1 MIRVRQIKIN
11 VLKKNIDLV
20 IEMATKKAHILSEN
34 ILNYKI
40 NKRSIDARDKEDVL
54 YVYEVDFAL
63 KDEKN
68 IKFGNDVCYIENNN
82 YDFIPNKKDI
92 KPIIIGSGPCG
103 LFAAYMLAEAGL
115 KPVIFERGADI
126 DTRVNDVNE
135 FWQNNKLNINSN
147 VQFGEGGAGTFSDG
161 KLNTQIK
168 DKNNRIKKVLEIFIK
183 HGAPKEIAY
192 DYMPHIGTDKLREVV
207 KSMREYI
214 ISLGGVFHF
223 NSCLTNIFTNNNEIE
238 EIEINNQVRY
248 KTDCLI
254 LAIGHSARDTFY
266 MLHEHNVMMEN
277 KPFAVG
283 IRIMHDQNMIN
294 ENQYGKYAKYM
305 PPASYKLIHNINGH
319 GIYSFC
325 MCPGGY
331 VVNASSFENKLVI
344 NGMSNYA
351 RESGIANSA
360 LVVTVNEND
369 YGSNLFDG
377 IKYQE
382 QLEKKAFQIG
392 NGLIPISKYIDYKD
406 NKISQSFGS
415 IKPVFKGNYQF
426 ANLNELFSN
435 DINNTIKSGIEYFGT
450 KIKGFNNNDTILA
463 GVEAR
468 TSSPI
473 KIIRDE
479 NLESNIK
486 GIYPAG
492 EGAGYAGG
500 ITSAAVDGIKVYEVI
515 TKK

>member
-1 MIRVRQIKIN
+1 MIRVRQVKIN
-11 VLKKNIDLV
+11 VLKDNIDSV
-20 IEMATKKAHILSEN
+20 ISIALKKANVSKDNLIS
-34 ILNYKI
+34 YKI
-40 NKRSIDARDKEDVL
+40 NKRSIDARDKQDVL
-54 YVYEVDFAL
+54 YVYEIDLKV
-63 KDEKN
+63 KDENNIKLTNDICLVKEEKYLFKANKKN
-68 IKFGNDVCYIENNN
+68 IKPV
-82 YDFIPNKKDI
+82 
-92 KPIIIGSGPCG
+92 IIGSGPCG
-103 LFAAYMLAEAGL
+103 LFAAYMFAEAGL
-115 KPVIFERGADI
+115 KPIIFERGSNI
-126 DTRVNDVNE
+126 DTRVEDVECFWND
-135 FWQNNKLNINSN
+135 NKLNINSN

-168 DKNNRIKKVLEIFIK
+168 DKENRIKKVLDIFIK
-183 HGAPKEIAY
+183 HGAPEEIAY

-214 ISLGGVFHF
+214 ISLGGTFNF
-223 NSCLTNIFTNNNEIE
+223 NSCLTNIIVKNNHIE
-238 EIEINNQVRY
+238 EIEINNKDYY
-248 KTDCLI
+248 KVDTLI

-266 MLHEHNVMMEN
+266 MLHDNNVVMEN

-283 IRIMHDQNMIN
+283 LRIMHNQSMIDD
-294 ENQYGKYAKYM
+294 NQYGKYAKYM
-305 PPASYKLIHNINGH
+305 PPASYKLIHNIDGH

-360 LVVTVNEND
+360 LIVTVNEKD

-377 IKYQE
+377 VKFQE
-382 QLEKKAFQIG
+382 KLEEKAYEIG
-392 NGLIPISKYIDYKD
+392 NGLIPISKYIDYK
-406 NKISQSFGS
+406 NNTISSNFGS
-415 IKPVFKGNYQF
+415 IKPLFKGNYTF
-426 ANLNELFSN
+426 ANLNNLFSN
-435 DINNTIKSGIEYFGT
+435 EFNNIIKNGIDYFGA
-450 KIKGFNNNDTILA
+450 KIKGFNNPDTILA

-473 KIIRDE
+473 KIIRDD

-500 ITSAAVDGIKVYEVI
+500 ITSAAVDGIKVYEKI
-515 TKK
+515 TE